1 MGIINLAHDGSKGV
15 YGISSTWKGK
25 VNSMNVTEAQA
36 IHATVDSAAV
46 KRMEGG
52 LLGEAIGSIAVI
64 ALAIAG
70 LAGVWSMNIAAIAVI
85 VLAAAILIAGGVF
98 TEREMLVRRGELAST
113 ELLAGL
119 TGIVLGILALLG
131 TAPGTLISVATIVFG
146 ACLLFSRMVDGAFGS
161 RMLVGIG
168 AVVLGILAVV
178 GLSQTT
184 LVLVALLCLG
194 AMELF
199 AGVENATRLAALQRS
214 HSV

>member
-1 MGIINLAHDGSKGV
+1 
-15 YGISSTWKGK
+15 
-25 VNSMNVTEAQA
+25 MNMNATEAQA
-36 IHATVDSAAV
+36 IHATVDDTAV

-52 LLGEAIGSIAVI
+52 LLGEAVGSIAVI

-85 VLAAAILIAGGVF
+85 VLSAAILIEGGVF
-98 TEREMLVRRGELAST
+98 TEAEMVLRRGEWVST
-113 ELLAGL
+113 ELLGGL
-119 TGIVLGILALLG
+119 TGLILGILALLG
-131 TAPGTLISVATIVFG
+131 TAPGTLLSAATIVFG
-146 ACLLFSRMVDGAFGS
+146 ACILFSRLTEGAFGS

-178 GLSQTT
+178 GLSQIT
-184 LVLVALLCLG
+184 LVLVALLTLG

-214 HSV
+214 HVV

>member
-1 MGIINLAHDGSKGV
+1 M
-15 YGISSTWKGK
+15 
-25 VNSMNVTEAQA
+25 VNDMNATEAQA
-36 IHATVDSAAV
+36 IHASADNAAV

-70 LAGVWSMNIAAIAVI
+70 LAGVWSMNIAAIATI
-85 VLAAAILIAGGVF
+85 ILAAAILVEGGVF
-98 TEREMLVRRGELAST
+98 TEREMLLRRGELAST

-119 TGIVLGILALLG
+119 GGVVLGILALLG
-131 TAPGTLISVATIVFG
+131 VAPGTLISVATIVFG
-146 ACLLFSRMVDGAFGS
+146 GCLLFSRLVEGAFGS

-178 GLSQTT
+178 GLSQVT

-199 AGVENATRLAALQRS
+199 AGVENATRLKAFQRANAM
-214 HSV
+214 

>member
-1 MGIINLAHDGSKGV
+1 
-15 YGISSTWKGK
+15 
-25 VNSMNVTEAQA
+25 MNVTEAQA